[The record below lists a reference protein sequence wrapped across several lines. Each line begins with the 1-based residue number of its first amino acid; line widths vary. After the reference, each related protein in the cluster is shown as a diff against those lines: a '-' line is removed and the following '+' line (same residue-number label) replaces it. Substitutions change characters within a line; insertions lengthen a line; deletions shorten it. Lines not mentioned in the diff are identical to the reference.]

1 MLWSDGITI
10 GDCAN
15 CNVTENTFSD
25 NTDIDL
31 IFGGCQNCEI
41 KNNQISHTA
50 SANGGAYASL
60 MIHAWTSTSGNYTG
74 TIVSGNT
81 IDCGPSKRCGFGL
94 YLGADAWYI
103 TDSYGGSFHD
113 NTITNAQQGVVLDD
127 VHDMEVYNN
136 QVISISGNKYTI
148 GTRSRNIDTSKDTLG
163 TTYTSR
169 NWDRQIPNFGC

>member
-1 MLWSDGITI
+1 MGPLQEHALVWWITI

-74 TIVSGNT
+74 TIVRET
-81 IDCGPSKRCGFGL
+81 PLTAAQAK
-94 YLGADAWYI
+94 GAVWIIFRSRRWYI

-127 VHDMEVYNN
+127 VHDMEC
-136 QVISISGNKYTI
+136 ITI
-148 GTRSRNIDTSKDTLG
+148 RYQHFWK
-163 TTYTSR
+163 
-169 NWDRQIPNFGC
+169 